1 MNLLRFRSS
10 PVQNGDRFSQFWS
23 QQSNPAANGGQ
34 GRIGSFSKP
43 RREDP
48 VEDQYAAM
56 NAQTERIIEGK

>member
-10 PVQNGDRFSQFWS
+10 PVQKVTRFSQFWS
-23 QQSNPAANGGQ
+23 QQSNSNGNGNK
-34 GRIGSFSKP
+34 RESEVFSKP
-43 RREDP
+43 RREDQ